1 MKDIKNTNKSKNM
14 KILFYNIGY
23 GTGLNGSW
31 RQYLLKQWRYLWTP
45 LFSMKKIRYIIQELF
60 YLIKKEKL
68 FFIMPIVMALAL
80 IAFLCYHIGPAII
93 VSFIYAGI

>member
-1 MKDIKNTNKSKNM
+1 
-14 KILFYNIGY
+14 
-23 GTGLNGSW
+23 
-31 RQYLLKQWRYLWTP
+31 
-45 LFSMKKIRYIIQELF
+45 MKKIRYIIQELF

-68 FFIMPIVMALAL
+68 FFIMPIAMALAL